1 MQVTRLQRDWDA
13 AVRRDG
19 EQLISASPA
28 GEAGRV
34 VVAGKVGERETNA
47 SGQSTAPEAMGRWE
61 TKEPCPMETVESM
74 GARETNVPEERSAAL
89 RRDGEPLTSAA
100 KRRRQTETGAEEQQ
114 VDAGER
120 PPSPVR
126 EDEEEPPPLVED
138 PAGQQVT
145 AAAVTGHEG
154 GAHEN
159 SESIKRFEEILR
171 EEARGMLT
179 GYLKN
184 GSEYL
189 SASTVR
195 RVIQVASMS
204 VVGSAI
210 AASPCRTVV

>member
-1 MQVTRLQRDWDA
+1 
-13 AVRRDG
+13 
-19 EQLISASPA
+19 
-28 GEAGRV
+28 
-34 VVAGKVGERETNA
+34 
-47 SGQSTAPEAMGRWE
+47 
-61 TKEPCPMETVESM
+61 
-74 GARETNVPEERSAAL
+74 VPEERSAAV
-89 RRDGEPLTSAA
+89 RRDGVPLTSTA
-100 KRRRQTETGAEEQQ
+100 KRRRQTETETDAEEPQA
-114 VDAGER
+114 DAGER

-126 EDEEEPPPLVED
+126 EDEEEPPPLAED

-145 AAAVTGHEG
+145 AAAITSREG

-184 GSEYL
+184 GTEYL

-210 AASPCRTVV
+210 AVSRLDKEVR